1 MQRLPLAARPPSPS
15 SHHAASSS
23 FPVPPAPAALRRC
36 GSLKQAERPGRAASF
51 AVAAAGRAA
60 APLLAAALFLAA
72 APSGLPTAAPPAFA
86 QPISE
91 GAALFRKAC
100 IGCHDM
106 GGNILQPGA
115 TLFPKDLERN
125 GVATEEDLYN
135 ITYYGKGRM
144 PGFGEKC
151 TPRGQC
157 TFGPRLQE
165 DDIKLLASFV
175 KSQAEN
181 GWPKIEGDGD

>member
-1 MQRLPLAARPPSPS
+1 MYGLPSAAASQLPSHRACLASSSVPQVRAASAYCCAGLKQARPP
-15 SHHAASSS
+15 
-23 FPVPPAPAALRRC
+23 
-36 GSLKQAERPGRAASF
+36 
-51 AVAAAGRAA
+51 AVAAAVAGRAA
-60 APLLAAALFLAA
+60 APLLAAALLLAA
-72 APSGLPTAAPPAFA
+72 APYGLPAAIPPAFS
-86 QPISE
+86 QPVSE

-115 TLFPKDLERN
+115 TLFLKDLERN
-125 GVATEEDLYN
+125 GVATEEELYN

-157 TFGPRLQE
+157 TFGPRLSE

>member
-1 MQRLPLAARPPSPS
+1 MYGLPSVPRPPLPSHSACYTSSPAPRVK
-15 SHHAASSS
+15 AAS
-23 FPVPPAPAALRRC
+23 AYCCA
-36 GSLKQAERPGRAASF
+36 SLKQARLP
-51 AVAAAGRAA
+51 AVAAAAA
-60 APLLAAALFLAA
+60 RPLAAALLLAI
-72 APSGLPTAAPPAFA
+72 PPAFA
-86 QPISE
+86 QPVSE

-115 TLFPKDLERN
+115 TLFLKDLERN
-125 GVATEEDLYN
+125 GVATEEELYN

-157 TFGPRLQE
+157 TFGPRLSE

>member
-1 MQRLPLAARPPSPS
+1 MQRLPLASRPPPPFQC
-15 SHHAASSS
+15 ASSFS
-23 FPVPPAPAALRRC
+23 LPRGKEAC
-36 GSLKQAERPGRAASF
+36 CSGSLKQAHPGRAARF
-51 AVAAAGRAA
+51 AVAAVAGTGRAV
-60 APLLAAALFLAA
+60 APLLAAALLLAD
-72 APSGLPTAAPPAFA
+72 APPGLPAATPPAFA
-86 QPISE
+86 QAVSE

-115 TLFPKDLERN
+115 TLFLKDLERN
-125 GVATEEDLYN
+125 GVATEEELYS

-157 TFGPRLQE
+157 TFGPRLSE

-175 KSQAEN
+175 RSQAEN
-181 GWPKIEGDGD
+181 GWPKIDGDGD

>member
-1 MQRLPLAARPPSPS
+1 MPLLPLASRPPRPR
-15 SHHAASSS
+15 HTAAAHRA
-23 FPVPPAPAALRRC
+23 PQKTPPC
-36 GSLKQAERPGRAASF
+36 CVSLKQAPSFASL
-51 AVAAAGRAA
+51 AVAASAAAERAA
-60 APLLAAALFLAA
+60 APLLAAALLLASA
-72 APSGLPTAAPPAFA
+72 SPASPVATPPAFA
-86 QPISE
+86 QSE

-115 TLFPKDLERN
+115 TLFLKDLQRN
-125 GVATEEDLYN
+125 GVATEEELYN

-157 TFGPRLQE
+157 TFGPRLAE
-165 DDIKLLASFV
+165 DDIKILAAFV

-181 GWPKIEGDGD
+181 GWPKIAGDGD

>member
-1 MQRLPLAARPPSPS
+1 MLGLPSAARPPLPPRCT
-15 SHHAASSS
+15 SSS
-23 FPVPPAPAALRRC
+23 FFIRQGRAAIC
-36 GSLKQAERPGRAASF
+36 GSLKQERPGPTAPF
-51 AVAAAGRAA
+51 AAAAA
-60 APLLAAALFLAA
+60 APLFAAALLVAS
-72 APSGLPTAAPPAFA
+72 APPGLPAATPPAFA
-86 QPISE
+86 QPVSE

-115 TLFPKDLERN
+115 TLFLKDLERN
-125 GVATEEDLYN
+125 GVATEEELYN

-157 TFGPRLQE
+157 TFGPRLSE